1 MPYTNIENSGKGS
14 NKGSCR
20 TLVNYLCKE
29 NEGKSLLHQ
38 EHFFSCEKAHV
49 NRLEVTKAIDT
60 NIAKLGRADSKFFML
75 TLNFSQ
81 SELGHI
87 GNDSE
92 KIKEYTRMVMESY
105 AKNFNKGLKSS
116 DLVWFGKVEFHRH
129 YKGFEK
135 EVLNGIAKQG
145 ERKPGLN
152 THVHLII
159 SRKDKT
165 QKLKLSPM
173 TNHRQSS
180 KGIIKSGF
188 NRMQFKVE
196 CEKSFDKYFQYQRN
210 HGDYLIVSNTLKNGS
225 REEKATVKE
234 AIYRQQSPLLAV
246 LRVVK
251 SANAFYPEDTEEER
265 KRKRG
270 NNQGYQY

>member
-1 MPYTNIENSGKGS
+1 MPYTNIENSGKGN

-20 TLVNYLCKE
+20 ALVNYLCKE
-29 NEGKSLLHQ
+29 NEGKPHLQQ
-38 EHFFSCEKAHV
+38 EHFFSSEKAQV

-81 SELGHI
+81 AELKHVE
-87 GNDSE
+87 NDHN

-135 EVLNGIAKQG
+135 EVLNGLAKQG

-180 KGIIKSGF
+180 KGVIKSGF

-196 CEKSFDKYFQYQRN
+196 CEKAFDKHFQYKRS
-210 HGDYLIVSNTLKNGS
+210 HDDYLLVANTLKNGS

-251 SANAFYPEDTEEER
+251 SANAFYPEDTEEEI
-265 KRKRG
+265 KRKRA